1 MRTRTSSSLSSV
13 GPSPYDAIARVYDPW
28 SAGVLEDIEFYV
40 QEAVASGGPVVEL
53 ACGTGRIAVPI
64 AKAGV
69 PVIGV
74 DGSAAMLEVAGE
86 YAASAGVSLDLR
98 LGDMREPPVTERV
111 PLVLIP
117 FRSLLHMTTEA
128 DRLQALRAARVLLL
142 PGGRLVFD
150 VFAPSRE
157 DVEETHGRWLE
168 REPGIF
174 ERADWD
180 EGERTLTLSV
190 RRGDEAS
197 TMHLAWLSPTEWRLL
212 LDRAGFDVEAQWGW
226 FDRRPYA
233 GGEDVVFAAV
243 RREA

>member
-1 MRTRTSSSLSSV
+1 MSSA
-13 GPSPYDAIARVYDPW
+13 GPSPYDSIARVYDPW
-28 SAGVLEDIEFYV
+28 SAGVVEDIDFYV
-40 QEAVASGGPVVEL
+40 EEAVASSGPVVEL

-69 PVIGV
+69 RVIGV
-74 DGSAAMLEVAGE
+74 DGSVAMLEVARE

-98 LGDMREPPVTERV
+98 HGDMREPPVTERV

-128 DRLQALRAARVLLL
+128 DRLQALRAARELLQ

-150 VFAPSRE
+150 VFAPSGA

-190 RRGDEAS
+190 RRGDAAS
-197 TMHLAWLSPTEWRLL
+197 TMHLAWLSPAEWRLL
-212 LDRAGFDVEAQWGW
+212 LDRAGFDIDAQYGW

-233 GGEDVVFAAV
+233 GGEDIVFAAV